1 MKIELKISPETI
13 FAVNKTLRRVFEI
26 APSNNQRENVHKS
39 IAFDLSEKFE
49 KKTKSL
55 IKKADLFDSK
65 VKSFSIKYHEAWA
78 LEQIIRDLIR
88 LEENQYHKVLLQ
100 KLINQLNEKLA

>member
-39 IAFDLSEKFE
+39 IGFDLSEKFE

-55 IKKADLFDSK
+55 IKKSDLFSSE
-65 VKSFSIKYHEAWA
+65 VKNFTIKYHEAWA